1 MPTRK
6 YDSLTIY
13 RRLASQAR
21 PLWAHIIAFLLLS
34 LLTTPLALLSP
45 LPLKIAV
52 DSILGSQPPPAW
64 ASHLLPT
71 GAWARPSLAVA
82 SVAALVVVLAGLTLL
97 HQTALTMLRMYV
109 GERLVMNV
117 REQLFRHV
125 HRLSLT
131 YHDVAGSSDSVYR
144 IQHDATAIQ
153 TLVVESIVPL
163 ISACFMIFGML
174 YVTAQLSLKLA
185 LVSLAVCPPLV
196 LLSVV
201 FRPRLR
207 QRWRDAK
214 DLESSAHSLAQETL
228 GSVRVVKAFS
238 REEHE
243 HARFRAQHKLGMS
256 ARMRAML
263 QEYVYALLT
272 GLVVAS
278 GTAAVLYL
286 GVRDTLSG
294 DLLLGNLLLIISY
307 LKQLYDPLRTIGQQF
322 ASKQKA
328 MASAERV
335 FALLDELPEVP
346 QRPGARAI
354 ARAAGSVRFQDVS
367 FAYPGAMQPA
377 LRNVTFDVPAGARV
391 GIAGKTGS
399 GKTTLTSLLIR
410 FYDPTNG
417 KILLDGNDIRDL
429 KLVDLRNQI
438 SLILQ
443 EPVLFAT
450 TVAENI
456 AYGRPDAN
464 RDEIVAA
471 AQAANAHDFIERL
484 PDGYD
489 TVVGERGM
497 TLSGG
502 ERQRIALSR
511 AFLRDS
517 PIVILDE
524 PTSSV
529 DVQTEA
535 LIMEAM
541 QRLMIGRT
549 TYMIAHRLGTLAG
562 CDLLL
567 RLDHGRVMVVEP
579 EKGCATPGRSGAL
592 DLAEST

>member
-1 MPTRK
+1 
-6 YDSLTIY
+6 
-13 RRLASQAR
+13 
-21 PLWAHIIAFLLLS
+21 
-34 LLTTPLALLSP
+34 
-45 LPLKIAV
+45 
-52 DSILGSQPPPAW
+52 
-64 ASHLLPT
+64 
-71 GAWARPSLAVA
+71 
-82 SVAALVVVLAGLTLL
+82 
-97 HQTALTMLRMYV
+97 
-109 GERLVMNV
+109 
-117 REQLFRHV
+117 
-125 HRLSLT
+125 
-131 YHDVAGSSDSVYR
+131 
-144 IQHDATAIQ
+144 
-153 TLVVESIVPL
+153 
-163 ISACFMIFGML
+163 
-174 YVTAQLSLKLA
+174 
-185 LVSLAVCPPLV
+185 
-196 LLSVV
+196 
-201 FRPRLR
+201 
-207 QRWRDAK
+207 
-214 DLESSAHSLAQETL
+214 
-228 GSVRVVKAFS
+228 
-238 REEHE
+238 
-243 HARFRAQHKLGMS
+243 MS

-307 LKQLYDPLRTIGQQF
+307 LKQLYDPLKTIGQQF

-346 QRPGARAI
+346 ERPGAHAI
-354 ARAAGSVRFQDVS
+354 ERAAGAVCFEDVS
-367 FAYPGAMQPA
+367 FTYPGMMQAA
-377 LRNVTFDVPAGARV
+377 LRDVTLNVPAGSRV

-410 FYDPTNG
+410 FYDPTDG
-417 KILLDGNDIRDL
+417 KILLDGRDIRDL
-429 KLVDLRNQI
+429 KLADLRNQI
-438 SLILQ
+438 ALVLQ

-450 TVAENI
+450 TIAENI
-456 AYGRPDAN
+456 AYGRPDADQ
-464 RDEIVAA
+464 DEIVAA

-549 TYMIAHRLGTLAG
+549 TFMIAHRLGTLAG

-567 RLDHGRVMVVEP
+567 RLDHGRATVVAP
-579 EKGCATPGRSGAL
+579 EMIGATSGITAAL
-592 DLAEST
+592 DLEASRCP